1 MIYRSL
7 INTGFH
13 TSVAGTSVFSPRP
26 NAFIGHTPALMIRRL
41 AKPAAGS
48 FTAIRL
54 FCEIRHVCKHL
65 PVDIRP
71 PSTLRQRN
79 LKTEFSL
86 KTHQMFSVHTT
97 RRRNLKTQQSL
108 VIFHLCL
115 RKSQS
120 RKSYDYY
127 DFMAFLRKAPFSKC
141 FPSTQS
147 LKRKAGVFK
156 FLRFKERFRKA
167 PFSWRISVVDGRSN
181 RRHKA
186 AFSNFSDVQWTRPH
200 SKITPSKTS
209 DHK

>member
-1 MIYRSL
+1 MIHRSL

-54 FCEIRHVCKHL
+54 FCEIKHVCKHL

-108 VIFHLCL
+108 VVVFEEK
-115 RKSQS
+115 RSGKSH
-120 RKSYDYY
+120 DYR
-127 DFMAFLRKAPFSKC
+127 DVIVFEKLHFLR
-141 FPSTQS
+141 
-147 LKRKAGVFK
+147 VF
-156 FLRFKERFRKA
+156 
-167 PFSWRISVVDGRSN
+167 
-181 RRHKA
+181 
-186 AFSNFSDVQWTRPH
+186 RPH
-200 SKITPSKTS
+200 
-209 DHK
+209 HA